1 MTDITPQQ
9 VQELRSRTG
18 AGIKD
23 CKKALAETGG
33 DFTKAIEYLRQK
45 GLASAAKK
53 ASRVTAEGIVHSYI
67 HFGSRVGVLVE
78 INCETDFVAR
88 REELK
93 ELADSVAKQ
102 IAACPNVEYVS
113 VADIPS
119 EIVEKEKEIE
129 SGKEDLSSKPPA
141 VREKI
146 VQGRVEKRLKE
157 MSLLDQPY
165 IRDQS
170 ITVDELVKQTASK
183 LNENVKV
190 RRFVRFV
197 VGE

>member
-1 MTDITPQQ
+1 MEDITPQQ

-18 AGIKD
+18 AGVKD
-23 CKKALAETGG
+23 CKKALMETGG

-67 HFGSRVGVLVE
+67 HFGSRIGVLVE

-93 ELADSVAKQ
+93 ELADNVAKQ

-113 VADIPS
+113 VADIPE
-119 EIVEKEKEIE
+119 EIKQKELEIE
-129 SGKEDLSSKPPA
+129 SGKADLAGKPPA

-170 ITVDELVKQTASK
+170 ITVDELVKQTAAR
-183 LNENVKV
+183 LNENVRV